1 MSLLRLG
8 AMLRTQRGNRK
19 VRDVAKE
26 IGISPATLTR
36 VEAGKQP
43 DIETFQ
49 KICTWLKVNPAEL
62 LDVPQVLVTPA
73 EEPVAPAASVHFRA
87 DRELSPTT
95 ANDLANLILAAQR
108 ELTRLVRQRHHNV
121 SPRI

>member
-8 AMLRTQRGNRK
+8 AMLRTQRGSRK

-49 KICTWLKVNPAEL
+49 KVCIWLKINPSEL
-62 LDVPQVLVTPA
+62 LDVPQVLDTQA
-73 EEPVAPAASVHFRA
+73 DDPVAPAASVHFRA
-87 DRELSPTT
+87 DRELPPST
-95 ANDLANLILAAQR
+95 ASDLANLILAAQR
-108 ELTRLVRQRHHNV
+108 ELTRLSRRRHQNV